1 MALSF
6 VGFNQ
11 ARQAI
16 EDERTAAATAQKNQ
30 EWKELIR
37 QDSLDAKAQAQENFL
52 RGIKSKRFEAF
63 GKASTKYFNDRK
75 PSSAVLADLVFLK
88 EKVGEV
94 ESGNEWLTSLGKT
107 PVLISAAAKAVRDA
121 KENLNMDILGED
133 LVANFKIIGSSSDPE
148 AALQEFATKGDLFQA
163 LSEGDIQDDT
173 FFFDLLSRASV
184 APTAPTTSYR
194 IVDPQKLGMGL
205 PSPEDYKKQ
214 KDIWNE
220 KVNELMDREIA
231 ASLSVTTT
239 DEDALDRIARVQAA
253 QTAARN
259 GDNSERDFLFGQSA
273 WDNLYTSIDNEQI
286 FGSAFTRPTIGIET
300 PSTTPMP
307 PLPQVDPENI
317 RVGDIIYD
325 PNGQLQRWN
334 GNSYDAVE
342 WDGTEFKVIQ

>member
-52 RGIKSKRFEAF
+52 RSIKSKRFEAF

-75 PSSAVLADLVFLK
+75 PSSAVLADLAFLK
-88 EKVGEV
+88 ERVGEV
-94 ESGNEWLTSLGKT
+94 ESGNEWLTSLGKN
-107 PVLISAAAKAVRDA
+107 PVIISAAAKAVRDA
-121 KENLNMDILGED
+121 KENLNIDITGED

-231 ASLSVTTT
+231 ASLSVDATELDTTRIRRVK
-239 DEDALDRIARVQAA
+239 DAQE
-253 QTAARN
+253 AARN
-259 GDNSERDFLFGQSA
+259 GDNSERDFLFGQAA
-273 WDNLYTSIDNEQI
+273 WDDLYTSIDNEQI

-300 PSTTPMP
+300 PPVAPTAIPS
-307 PLPQVDPENI
+307 LEDFKAQVRIAYP
-317 RVGDIIYD
+317 
-325 PNGQLQRWN
+325 
-334 GNSYDAVE
+334 DATDE
-342 WDGTEFKVIQ
+342 QIEQQYALEYPDG